1 MVLDGMFLEFLQN
14 VAVGF
19 GATIVLIL
27 VIGESMP
34 ARTRVA
40 HAEISSRSRR

>member
-1 MVLDGMFLEFLQN
+1 MVTIGALLEFLQN
-14 VAVGF
+14 VAFGF

-27 VIGESMP
+27 VIGASMP

-40 HAEISSRSRR
+40 RAETSARSRR